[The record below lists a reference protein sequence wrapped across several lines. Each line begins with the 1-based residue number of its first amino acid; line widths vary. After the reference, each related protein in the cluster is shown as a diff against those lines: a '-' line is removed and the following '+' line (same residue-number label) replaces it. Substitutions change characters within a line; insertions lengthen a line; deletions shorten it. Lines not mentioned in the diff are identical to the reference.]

1 MALTLFLPR
10 NSYEIFGTERGYSS
24 VFPRVYNIIIT
35 FATINR
41 KGIFLSPEA
50 ESHTEEQ
57 ALALAQK
64 DQEIAALK
72 AEIEQLK
79 KGPGDST

>member
-1 MALTLFLPR
+1 M
-10 NSYEIFGTERGYSS
+10 
-24 VFPRVYNIIIT
+24 
-35 FATINR
+35 
-41 KGIFLSPEA
+41 SPEA

-79 KGPGDST
+79 KGPDDST